1 MQNADNLEIVIKSPF
16 VIKIKLQVKAFNIL
30 LTLQTAFCLN
40 FLITSVLV
48 LQNSKMLAPSE
59 I

>member
-30 LTLQTAFCLN
+30 LTLQMAFCLN
-40 FLITSVLV
+40 FLINSVLV
-48 LQNSKMLAPSE
+48 A
-59 I
+59 